1 MMHSNS
7 TRGFYGAI
15 GIAILFGMS
24 ISLFSLSW
32 LGGLIHRTEQ
42 EKTTHSATPEHMDVI
57 EEDEYAVLKSYVKMD
72 DSLFI
77 CKGDV
82 KLSVSEVGVVYFD
95 CDRINSGLQRIIS
108 NPSELFVRQVLE
120 PAKKE

>member
-1 MMHSNS
+1 MLANS
-7 TRGFYGAI
+7 TKGFYGAI
-15 GIAILFGMS
+15 VVAVLFGMS
-24 ISLFSLSW
+24 ISLFGLSSVGN
-32 LGGLIHRTEQ
+32 LLHERSQKKQNNAAPAEQ
-42 EKTTHSATPEHMDVI
+42 VEVI

-120 PAKKE
+120 PARKD